1 MINYLTNDEIDRE
14 KWDNCIKESFNGL
27 VYAFSW
33 YLDIVA
39 EDWDALVEDDYER
52 VFPLTGNK
60 KWGINYLFQPPFTQQ
75 LGIFSKGVLSE
86 NIVETFLNSIPSK
99 FRFMEINLN
108 SLNKV
113 DPDKYSIKPWLT
125 HLLDLIDSH
134 ENIFKNYSTNLK
146 RNLKK
151 AEKSGI
157 SVMKNVKPDEVI
169 ALFRENRGRDIKNLK
184 ESDYIKLRRL
194 TYLGIYK
201 GVMQTYGAFSET
213 NDLIAGSI
221 FIKSR
226 GKAIFLFSGNSDEG
240 KQTAAIP
247 FIIDSFIK
255 DNSQKNL
262 TLDFEG
268 SNDPN
273 LARFYKS
280 FGSKEVTYPHLNT
293 NRLPSLVRLG
303 VGIMKKI
310 KNY

>member
-1 MINYLTNDEIDRE
+1 MINYLTNDEIDRK
-14 KWDNCIKESFNGL
+14 KWDDCIKESFNGL

-33 YLDIVA
+33 YLDVVA

-86 NIVETFLNSIPSK
+86 KIVEAFLNAIPSK

-113 DPDKYSIKPWLT
+113 DPEKYSIKPWLT

-201 GVMQTYGAFSET
+201 GVMQTYGVFSET

-226 GKAIFLFSGNSDEG
+226 GKAIFLFSGNSDVG

-247 FIIDSFIK
+247 FLMDNFIK

-280 FGSKEVTYPHLNT
+280 FGSKEVTYPHLNI

-303 VGIMKKI
+303 VDIAKKI
-310 KNY
+310 KRY